1 MTQITNWQNY
11 YINKCIIKTRSND
24 KLEEIDNK
32 NRTCYYIND
41 IIKIEDFDLD
51 NVLTGKEL
59 YENILVYNISYK
71 SLIDSRPLRI
81 RSDEIDEFIRAYDET
96 SNLVFSGSENYDS
109 TYDRIKHLISVKSG
123 ISWLISHNYA
133 TIKVNSYDF
142 LPLEKTMT
150 FRNVILLVKSV
161 WNKENYLKNKKNKK

>member
-11 YINKCIIKTRSND
+11 YINKCIIKTKSND
-24 KLEEIDNK
+24 KLKEIDNK
-32 NRTCYYIND
+32 NRTCCYIND

-96 SNLVFSGSENYDS
+96 SNLVFFWKWKLWFHIRPD
-109 TYDRIKHLISVKSG
+109 
-123 ISWLISHNYA
+123 
-133 TIKVNSYDF
+133 
-142 LPLEKTMT
+142 
-150 FRNVILLVKSV
+150 
-161 WNKENYLKNKKNKK
+161 